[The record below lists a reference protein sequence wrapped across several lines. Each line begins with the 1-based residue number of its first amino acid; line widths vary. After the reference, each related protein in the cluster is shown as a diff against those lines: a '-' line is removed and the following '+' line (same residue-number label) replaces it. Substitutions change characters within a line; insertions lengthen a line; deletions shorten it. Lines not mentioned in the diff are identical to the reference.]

1 MKNVRM
7 WCLRCLQCWSWGS
20 RGSVEYYL
28 FLHLLLSFGKWKWSI
43 VFHFYYYN
51 FSNSILRLRSAHY
64 WGKNDNLAA
73 AAQCEIQKLP
83 FFRSLFDRKIPHFY
97 AGFHSHA
104 EDKIEVCTT
113 ERRLSELRKKSRSF
127 SLSIYEEG
135 WSKQLFKFIL
145 SLICN
150 ILSENHN
157 STIWRPFKN
166 AFKTLWGVVAST
178 STRPRIHISP
188 EP

>member
-1 MKNVRM
+1 MP
-7 WCLRCLQCWSWGS
+7 
-20 RGSVEYYL
+20 
-28 FLHLLLSFGKWKWSI
+28 
-43 VFHFYYYN
+43 
-51 FSNSILRLRSAHY
+51 
-64 WGKNDNLAA
+64 
-73 AAQCEIQKLP
+73 QCEIKKLP
-83 FFRSLFDRKIPHFY
+83 FFRSLFDRKIPYFY

-104 EDKIEVCTT
+104 EDKIKVCTT

-135 WSKQLFKFIL
+135 WSKHQQLFKFIL

-178 STRPRIHISP
+178 RKARPSIHNSHITRTIKALVLNSVLNGPHLTLSIAITSTLGCLGGQPP
-188 EP
+188 TLCLFM

>member
-1 MKNVRM
+1 MFALLAMLILRKPRKRWILPFFASASVIWEMKMEHCVP
-7 WCLRCLQCWSWGS
+7 
-20 RGSVEYYL
+20 
-28 FLHLLLSFGKWKWSI
+28 FLWLL
-43 VFHFYYYN
+43 
-51 FSNSILRLRSAHY
+51 SNSILRLRSAHY
-64 WGKNDNLAA
+64 WGKNDNLA

-178 STRPRIHISP
+178 STRPTRIHILSP

>member
-1 MKNVRM
+1 M
-7 WCLRCLQCWSWGS
+7 WDS
-20 RGSVEYYL
+20 
-28 FLHLLLSFGKWKWSI
+28 
-43 VFHFYYYN
+43 
-51 FSNSILRLRSAHY
+51 
-64 WGKNDNLAA
+64 
-73 AAQCEIQKLP
+73 KLP

-178 STRPRIHISP
+178 STPGRREFTYHQNHKTTCPQLCFEWTPFDVVHCHYKYIRVFRGSTTNLLP
-188 EP
+188 TTS